1 MNETSTKQKKYVGQ
15 SVRRVGDRRLV
26 TGHGRFVDDIHIPGT
41 LDAVMV
47 RSPYA
52 HARIVGIDVT
62 DAMAAPG
69 VVAVMTGDEIAQIT
83 RPQGSPEQ
91 APDRQLER
99 YPLAVGKAMHVG
111 DAVAVVLADGFYH
124 ATDAAELVNV
134 DYEPLDPVVDAE
146 AALADGAPLLYP
158 EWGDNLAFRWQVEGG
173 NVDDAFAKASRTISI
188 RLRNQRIHATFIEPR
203 SIMVDYD
210 PMTEEMTVWATTQTP
225 HRVRGTIAATMGLPE
240 HHIRVIAPD
249 VGGAFGAKGPVYPE
263 YLVAATLAYHH
274 RRPVKWTE
282 TRRETFVGTNH
293 GRDQVQKLTAAV
305 DDSGKILGLKVELI
319 SNVGAYGA
327 ATVATRTGVMSSGAY
342 RIENLRTTVLG
353 VMTNTT
359 PTGAYRGAGRPEAAY
374 MVERLIDTI
383 ARELQLDPV
392 DVRRRNFIPPDAF
405 PYMSATGIEYD
416 SGNYDLALT
425 EALERIDYQELRA
438 EQAQARADGRMV
450 GLGIAVYSEL
460 AGPGWDSGSARVQPS
475 GTVTVTTGISPH
487 GQGEETTFAQI
498 VADELGIPMEDVV
511 VKASDTAITPQ
522 GIGTFGSR
530 GTSIGGS
537 AVLLAVRQVK
547 AKAAKI
553 AAARL
558 EVSEDDIVFEDG
570 RLHVRGTP
578 DRGMTFKQVATAAY
592 GMGGLP
598 GGMEPGLEGT
608 SYFAPSG
615 RTFPFGAHIA
625 LVEIDR
631 ESGALK
637 VLRYL
642 AIDDC
647 GPLINPQLVEGQVIG
662 GLAQGFGQAL
672 GEAIVYDDNGQLLT
686 GSLMD
691 YVVPKAD
698 FLPDFETAHTVT
710 ESPVNPLGVKGVGE
724 AGTTGAPPALVNAV
738 LDALAP
744 LGVTH
749 IDMPM
754 TSQRLWQAIHDAE
767 AAVGSTND

>member
-1 MNETSTKQKKYVGQ
+1 MSETTSGKKPYVGQ

-26 TGHGRFVDDIHIPGT
+26 TGHGRFVDDVHITGA

-52 HARIVGIDVT
+52 HARIVGIDVS
-62 DAMAAPG
+62 AAQQAPG
-69 VVAVMTGDEIAQIT
+69 VVAVLTGEEIAAFT

-91 APDRQLER
+91 AADRQLER
-99 YPLAVGKAMHVG
+99 YPLAIGKAMHVG
-111 DAVAVVLADGFYH
+111 DAVAVVLGSDFYS

-134 DYEPLDPVVDAE
+134 EYEPLDPVVDAE
-146 AALADGAPLLYP
+146 AALAEGAPLLYP
-158 EWGDNLAFRWQVEGG
+158 DWGDNLAFRWQVEGG
-173 NVDDAFAKASRTISI
+173 DVDRAFGEASRTVSI
-188 RLRNQRIHATFIEPR
+188 RLRNQRIHAMFIEPR
-203 SIMVDYD
+203 AITIDYD
-210 PMTEEMTVWATTQTP
+210 PSTEEMTAWATTQTP
-225 HRVRGTIAATMGLPE
+225 HRLRGGIAATLGIPE
-240 HHIRVIAPD
+240 HHVRVIAPD

-263 YLVAATLAYHH
+263 YLVAAALAYKFKK
-274 RRPVKWTE
+274 PVKWTE
-282 TRRETFVGTNH
+282 TRRETIVGTNH
-293 GRDQVQKLTAAV
+293 GRDQVQKLSAAI
-305 DDSGKILGLKVELI
+305 DDDGTILGLKVELI

-327 ATVATRTGVMSSGAY
+327 ATVATRSGVMASGAY
-342 RIENLRTTVLG
+342 RIENLRSTVLG

-374 MVERLIDTI
+374 MVERLMDAI
-383 ARELQLDPV
+383 AHELKLDPAE
-392 DVRRRNFIPPDAF
+392 VRRRNFIPPDAF

-416 SGNYDLALT
+416 SGNYQLALD
-425 EALERIDYQELRA
+425 EALKRIDYGTVRA
-438 EQAQARADGRMV
+438 EQEEARAEGRLV
-450 GLGIAVYSEL
+450 GLGVAVYCEL
-460 AGPGWDSGSARVQPS
+460 AGPGWDSGSALVQPS
-475 GTVTVTTGISPH
+475 GTVMVTTGISPH

-547 AKAAKI
+547 QKAAKI

-558 EVSEDDIVFEDG
+558 EVSEEDIVFEDG

-578 DRGMTFKQVATAAY
+578 DRGLAFKQVAQMAY

-598 GGMEPGLEGT
+598 GGMEPGLDAT
-608 SYFAPSG
+608 SYFSPSG

-631 ESGALK
+631 ESGELR

-642 AIDDC
+642 AVDDC

-686 GSLMD
+686 GSMMD
-691 YVVPKAD
+691 YFVPKAD
-698 FLPDFETAHTVT
+698 MMPQIETAHTVT
-710 ESPVNPLGVKGVGE
+710 SSPVNPLGVKGVGE
-724 AGTTGAPPALVNAV
+724 AGTTGSPPALVNAV
-738 LDALAP
+738 LDALSP
-744 LGVTH
+744 LGIDHV
-749 IDMPM
+749 DMPM
-754 TSQRLWQAIHDAE
+754 TSQRLWRLIQAAE
-767 AAVGSTND
+767 AR

>member
-1 MNETSTKQKKYVGQ
+1 MSKTASEKTRYVGQ

-26 TGHGRFVDDIHIPGT
+26 TGYGKFVDDVRIPET

-52 HARIVGIDVT
+52 HAKILSIDVS
-62 DAMAAPG
+62 AALASPG

-83 RPQGSPEQ
+83 KPQHSPEQ
-91 APDRQLER
+91 APDRPLER

-111 DAVAVVLADGFYH
+111 DAVAVVLAEGFYS
-124 ATDAAELVNV
+124 ATDAAELVKV
-134 DYEPLDPVVDAE
+134 EYEPLTPVVDAE
-146 AALADGAPLLYP
+146 AALANGAPLLYP
-158 EWGDNLAFRWQVEGG
+158 EWGDNLAFRWHVEGG
-173 NVDDAFAKASRTISI
+173 DVEEAFARASRTVSV

-203 SIMVDYD
+203 SIMVNYERA
-210 PMTEEMTVWATTQTP
+210 TEEMTVWATTQTP
-225 HRVRGTIAATMGLPE
+225 HRVRSTIAATIGIPE
-240 HHIRVIAPD
+240 HHVRVIAPD

-263 YLVAATLAYHH
+263 YLVAAALAY
-274 RRPVKWTE
+274 RYKRPVKWTE

-342 RIENLRTTVLG
+342 RIKNLSTTVLG

-374 MVERLIDTI
+374 MVERLMDAI
-383 ARELQLDPV
+383 ARELSMDPV
-392 DVRRRNFIPPDAF
+392 ELRRRNFIQPEDF

-425 EALERIDYQELRA
+425 EALKQIGYDDVRA
-438 EQAQARADGRMV
+438 EHVKARADGRLV
-450 GLGIAVYSEL
+450 GLGMAVYCEL

-511 VKASDTAITPQ
+511 VRASDTAVTPQ

-547 AKAAKI
+547 EKARKI

-558 EVSEDDIVFEDG
+558 EVSEEDVVYEDG
-570 RLHVRGTP
+570 RLQVRGTP
-578 DRGMTFKQVATAAY
+578 DRSMSFKQVAQAAY

-598 GGMEPGLEGT
+598 GGLEPGLEGT

-642 AIDDC
+642 AVDDC

-672 GEAIVYDDNGQLLT
+672 EEEIVYDDNGQLLT

-691 YVVPKAD
+691 YAIPKAD
-698 FLPDFETAHTVT
+698 FLPPFETAHTVT
-710 ESPVNPLGVKGVGE
+710 ASPVNPLGVKGVGE
-724 AGTTGAPPALVNAV
+724 AGTTGSPPALVNAV

-749 IDMPM
+749 VDMPL
-754 TSQRLWQAIHDAE
+754 TSQRLWKLIHDAE
-767 AAVGSTND
+767 KTQSND

>member
-1 MNETSTKQKKYVGQ
+1 MSETATGKKRYVGQ

-26 TGHGRFVDDIHIPGT
+26 TGHGRFVDDVHIAGA

-52 HARIVGIDVT
+52 HARIVSID
-62 DAMAAPG
+62 ASEALKAPG
-69 VVAVMTGDEIAQIT
+69 VVAVLTGEEIAKIT
-83 RPQGSPEQ
+83 QPQGSPEQ
-91 APDRQLER
+91 APDRRLER
-99 YPLAVGKAMHVG
+99 YPLAIGKAMYVG
-111 DAVAVVLADGFYH
+111 DAVAVVLGTNFYS

-134 DYEPLDPVVDAE
+134 EYEPLDPVVDAE
-146 AALADGAPLLYP
+146 AALAEDAPLLYP
-158 EWGDNLAFRWQVEGG
+158 DWGDNLAFRWQAEGG
-173 NVDDAFAKASRTISI
+173 DVDRAFTEASHTVSI

-203 SIMVDYD
+203 AITIDYD
-210 PMTEEMTVWATTQTP
+210 PSTEEMTAWATTQTP
-225 HRVRGTIAATMGLPE
+225 HRLRGGIAATLGMPE
-240 HHIRVIAPD
+240 HHVRVIAPD

-263 YLVAATLAYHH
+263 YLVAAALAYKF
-274 RRPVKWTE
+274 RKPVKWTE

-293 GRDQVQKLTAAV
+293 GRDQVQKLTAAI
-305 DDSGKILGLKVELI
+305 DDDGKILGLKVELI

-327 ATVATRTGVMSSGAY
+327 ATVATRSGVMASGAY
-342 RIENLRTTVLG
+342 RIENLRSTVLG

-374 MVERLIDTI
+374 MVERMMDAI
-383 ARELQLDPV
+383 ARELSLDPV
-392 DVRRRNFIPPDAF
+392 EVRRRNFISPDAF

-425 EALERIDYQELRA
+425 EALERIDYDRIRSEQATARA
-438 EQAQARADGRMV
+438 EGRLV
-450 GLGIAVYSEL
+450 GLGMAVYCEL
-460 AGPGWDSGSARVQPS
+460 AGPGWDSGSALVQPS
-475 GTVTVTTGISPH
+475 GTVMVTTGISPH

-498 VADELGIPMEDVV
+498 VADELGISMEDVV

-547 AKAAKI
+547 QKAAKI

-570 RLHVRGTP
+570 RLNVRGTP
-578 DRGMTFKQVATAAY
+578 DRGLTFKQVAQAAY

-598 GGMEPGLEGT
+598 SGLEPGLDAT
-608 SYFAPSG
+608 SYFSPTG

-631 ESGALK
+631 ESGELH

-642 AIDDC
+642 AVDDC
-647 GPLINPQLVEGQVIG
+647 GPLINPQLVEGQVVG

-686 GSLMD
+686 GSMMD
-691 YVVPKAD
+691 YFVPKAD
-698 FLPDFETAHTVT
+698 LMPTIETAHTVT
-710 ESPVNPLGVKGVGE
+710 PSPVNPLGVKGVGE
-724 AGTTGAPPALVNAV
+724 AGTTGSPPALVNAV
-738 LDALAP
+738 LDALSP
-744 LGVTH
+744 LGIEHV
-749 IDMPM
+749 DMPM
-754 TSQRLWQAIHDAE
+754 TSQRLWKLIQDAE
-767 AAVGSTND
+767 AR

>member
-1 MNETSTKQKKYVGQ
+1 MSETASGKKRYVGQ

-26 TGHGRFVDDIHIPGT
+26 TGHGRFVDDVHITGA

-52 HARIVGIDVT
+52 HARILSIDASEALKV
-62 DAMAAPG
+62 PG
-69 VVAVMTGDEIAQIT
+69 VVAVLTGEEIAAIT

-111 DAVAVVLADGFYH
+111 DAVAVVLGSDFYS

-134 DYEPLDPVVDAE
+134 EYEPLDPVVDAE
-146 AALADGAPLLYP
+146 AALADDAPLLHP

-173 NVDDAFAKASRTISI
+173 DVDRAFAEASRTVSI

-203 SIMVDYD
+203 AITIDYD
-210 PMTEEMTVWATTQTP
+210 PSTEEMTAWATTQTP
-225 HRVRGTIAATMGLPE
+225 HRLRGGIAATVGIPE
-240 HHIRVIAPD
+240 HHVRVIAPD

-263 YLVAATLAYHH
+263 YLVAAALAYKFQK
-274 RRPVKWTE
+274 PVKWTE

-293 GRDQVQKLTAAV
+293 GRDQVQKLSAAV
-305 DDSGKILGLKVELI
+305 DDDGKILGLKVELI

-327 ATVATRTGVMSSGAY
+327 ATVATRSGVMASGAY
-342 RIENLRTTVLG
+342 RIENLRSTVLG

-374 MVERLIDTI
+374 MVERMMDAI
-383 ARELQLDPV
+383 ARELKLDPV
-392 DVRRRNFIPPDAF
+392 EVRRRNFIPPDAF

-416 SGNYDLALT
+416 SGNYELAFN
-425 EALERIDYQELRA
+425 EALKRIDYDQVRA
-438 EQAQARADGRMV
+438 EQARARAEGRLV
-450 GLGIAVYSEL
+450 GLGMAVYCEL
-460 AGPGWDSGSARVQPS
+460 AGPGWDSGAASVQPS
-475 GTVTVTTGISPH
+475 GTVVVTTGVSPH

-498 VADELGIPMEDVV
+498 VADELAIPMEDVV
-511 VKASDTAITPQ
+511 LKASDTAITPQ

-547 AKAAKI
+547 QKAARI

-558 EVSEDDIVFEDG
+558 EVSEEDIVFEDG

-578 DRGMTFKQVATAAY
+578 DRGMSFKQVAQMAY

-598 GGMEPGLEGT
+598 GGMEPGLDAT
-608 SYFAPSG
+608 SYFAPTG

-631 ESGALK
+631 DSGELH

-642 AIDDC
+642 AVDDC
-647 GPLINPQLVEGQVIG
+647 GPLINPQLVEGQVVG

-672 GEAIVYDDNGQLLT
+672 GEEIVYDDNGQLLT
-686 GSLMD
+686 GSMMD
-691 YVVPKAD
+691 YFVPKAG
-698 FLPDFETAHTVT
+698 LMPTHRNGAHGYP
-710 ESPVNPLGVKGVGE
+710 ESQSIPWESRESGRP
-724 AGTTGAPPALVNAV
+724 APPDHRQRWSTRCWMHLRRSASNTLTCHSRRSGC
-738 LDALAP
+738 
-744 LGVTH
+744 GV
-749 IDMPM
+749 
-754 TSQRLWQAIHDAE
+754 
-767 AAVGSTND
+767 

>member
-1 MNETSTKQKKYVGQ
+1 MSETVAQQKRYVGQ

-26 TGHGRFVDDIHIPGT
+26 TGNGRFVDDMHIDGA

-47 RSPYA
+47 RSPHA
-52 HARIVGIDVT
+52 HARIVRIDAAAAL
-62 DAMAAPG
+62 AMPG

-83 RPQGSPEQ
+83 TPQHAPEQ
-91 APDRQLER
+91 PPDRPLER
-99 YPLAVGKAMHVG
+99 YPLAVGKALHVG
-111 DAVAVVLADGFYH
+111 DAVAVVLATDFYR
-124 ATDAAELVNV
+124 ATDAAEMV
-134 DYEPLDPVVDAE
+134 DVEYEPLEPVVDAE
-146 AALADGAPLLYP
+146 AALADGAPLLQP
-158 EWGDNLAFRWQVEGG
+158 EWSDNLAFRWEVQGG
-173 NVDDAFAKASRTISI
+173 DVDEAFAHASRTVSI
-188 RLRNQRIHATFIEPR
+188 RLRNQRVHASFIEPR
-203 SIMVDYD
+203 SIMVDYE
-210 PMTEEMTVWATTQTP
+210 PATGEMTVWATTQTP
-225 HRVRGTIAATMGLPE
+225 HRLRGAIAATIGMPE
-240 HHIRVIAPD
+240 HHVRVIAPD

-263 YLVAATLAYHH
+263 YLAAAVLAY
-274 RRPVKWTE
+274 RFKRPVKWTE

-305 DDSGKILGLKVELI
+305 DESGKVLGLNVELI

-327 ATVATRTGVMSSGAY
+327 ATVATRSGVMASGAY
-342 RIENLRTTVLG
+342 RIENLRSTVLG

-374 MVERLIDTI
+374 MIERLMDTI
-383 ARELQLDPV
+383 ARELSLDPV

-416 SGNYDLALT
+416 SGNYERALE
-425 EALERIDYQELRA
+425 EALRRIDYDQVRADQATARA
-438 EQAQARADGRMV
+438 EGRLV
-450 GLGIAVYSEL
+450 GLGLAVYCEL
-460 AGPGWDSGSARVQPS
+460 AGPGWDSGAARVQPS
-475 GTVTVTTGISPH
+475 GTVIVTTGISPH

-511 VKASDTAITPQ
+511 VRASDTAITPQ

-547 AKAAKI
+547 EKARKI

-558 EVSEDDIVFEDG
+558 EVSEEDIIFDNG
-570 RLHVRGTP
+570 RFQVRGTP
-578 DRGMTFKQVATAAY
+578 DRAMTFKQVARAAY
-592 GMGGLP
+592 AGGLP
-598 GGMEPGLEGT
+598 GGIEPGLDAT
-608 SYFAPSG
+608 SYFEPSG
-615 RTFPFGAHIA
+615 RTFPFGAHVA
-625 LVEIDR
+625 LVEVER
-631 ESGALK
+631 ETGALT

-642 AIDDC
+642 AVDDC

-672 GEAIVYDDNGQLLT
+672 EEEIVYDDNGQLLT

-691 YVVPKAD
+691 YAVPKANL
-698 FLPDFETAHTVT
+698 FPPFETAHTVT

-724 AGTTGAPPALVNAV
+724 AGTTGSPPALVNAV

-754 TSQRLWQAIHDAE
+754 TTQRLWQAIRNAE
-767 AAVGSTND
+767 TASSTD

>member
-1 MNETSTKQKKYVGQ
+1 MSETATGKKRYVGQ

-26 TGHGRFVDDIHIPGT
+26 TGHGRFVDDVHIAGA

-52 HARIVGIDVT
+52 HARIVSID
-62 DAMAAPG
+62 ASEALKAPG
-69 VVAVMTGDEIAQIT
+69 VVAVLTGEEIAKIT
-83 RPQGSPEQ
+83 QPQGSPEQ
-91 APDRQLER
+91 APDRRLER
-99 YPLAVGKAMHVG
+99 YPLAIGKAMYVG
-111 DAVAVVLADGFYH
+111 DAVAVVLGTNFYS

-134 DYEPLDPVVDAE
+134 EYEPLDPVVDAE
-146 AALADGAPLLYP
+146 AALAEDAPLLYP
-158 EWGDNLAFRWQVEGG
+158 DWGDNLAFRWQAEGG
-173 NVDDAFAKASRTISI
+173 DVDRAFTEASHTVSI

-203 SIMVDYD
+203 AITIDYD
-210 PMTEEMTVWATTQTP
+210 PSTEEMTAWATTQTP
-225 HRVRGTIAATMGLPE
+225 HRLRGGIAATLGMPE
-240 HHIRVIAPD
+240 HHVRVIAPD

-263 YLVAATLAYHH
+263 YLVAAALAYKF
-274 RRPVKWTE
+274 RKPVKWTE

-293 GRDQVQKLTAAV
+293 GRDQVQKLTAAI
-305 DDSGKILGLKVELI
+305 DDDGKILGLKVELI

-327 ATVATRTGVMSSGAY
+327 ATVATRSGVMASGAY
-342 RIENLRTTVLG
+342 RIENLRSTVLG

-374 MVERLIDTI
+374 MVERMMDAI
-383 ARELQLDPV
+383 ARELSLDPV
-392 DVRRRNFIPPDAF
+392 EVRRRNFISPDAF

-425 EALERIDYQELRA
+425 EALERIDYDRIRSEQAAARA
-438 EQAQARADGRMV
+438 EGRLV
-450 GLGIAVYSEL
+450 GLGMAVYCEL
-460 AGPGWDSGSARVQPS
+460 AGPGWDSGSALVQPS
-475 GTVTVTTGISPH
+475 GTVMVTTGISPH

-547 AKAAKI
+547 HKAAKI

-570 RLHVRGTP
+570 RLNVRGTP
-578 DRGMTFKQVATAAY
+578 DRGMTFKQVAQAAY

-598 GGMEPGLEGT
+598 SGLEPGLDAT
-608 SYFAPSG
+608 SYFSPTG

-631 ESGALK
+631 ESGELH

-642 AIDDC
+642 AVDDC

-686 GSLMD
+686 GSMMD
-691 YVVPKAD
+691 YFVPKAD
-698 FLPDFETAHTVT
+698 LMPTIETAHTVT
-710 ESPVNPLGVKGVGE
+710 PSPVNPLGVKGVGE
-724 AGTTGAPPALVNAV
+724 AGTTGSPPALVNAV
-738 LDALAP
+738 LDALSP
-744 LGVTH
+744 LGIEHV
-749 IDMPM
+749 DMPM
-754 TSQRLWQAIHDAE
+754 TSQRLWKLIQDAE
-767 AAVGSTND
+767 VR